1 MLSAFPFFYLY
12 FALIAVLVL
21 FDFYLIGVVGGG
33 DIVLSVDVA
42 AVERFERMYSFEGL
56 LFDGLAVEEI
66 SEVVALEL

>member
-1 MLSAFPFFYLY
+1 MLSAFPFFYFY